1 MKNNMKMLDLC
12 LTTCFFSHYLVVDRS
27 YNCYNYHIVDSGYYM
42 SKGTFV
48 IALLLFMSS
57 AVCASESVQC
67 SVNYKPEV
75 GQKHFAA
82 VGTALI
88 DGEKICINDTLIIP
102 YTQKSQA
109 VTLQQGEYEAI
120 YRDEKSVRFKTITD
134 SGQKID
140 SCLICDPLVDVI
152 FEADNPS
159 VMCVNTVLGIKSCA
173 EEKSIAYT
181 FGKSTKVTSD
191 ICVKSLI
198 YLGVNDSTLRFKYQ
212 SCKADDKNA
221 NAELSYDLRYG
232 TTIRMLDEL
241 FEIIKADNTGLH
253 YIRLGSVG
261 DKQK

>member
-1 MKNNMKMLDLC
+1 MLDLC

-27 YNCYNYHIVDSGYYM
+27 YNCYNYHIVDSGCYM
-42 SKGTFV
+42 SKGTFE

-57 AVCASESVQC
+57 AVSAAESVQC

-120 YRDEKSVRFKTITD
+120 YRDDKSVRFKTKTD

-140 SCLICDPLVDVI
+140 SCLVCDPLVDVI

-181 FGKSTKVTSD
+181 FGKSTTVTSD

-241 FEIIKADNTGLH
+241 FEIIKADNTGL
-253 YIRLGSVG
+253 YYMRLGSVG